1 MIQCSLFACIRNYNQ
16 EPGNDRQAKK
26 KIRKK
31 KSKSIFIEKILKDF
45 PNIRKSWLEKSYEK

>member
-26 KIRKK
+26 KYVRKK
-31 KSKSIFIEKILKDF
+31 VKAYLS
-45 PNIRKSWLEKSYEK
+45 RKS